1 VQQTTQAAANAA
13 PPTDAA
19 ELALV
24 ARLRAGDED
33 AFTAIVRSCGG
44 SLLAT
49 ARRFLRNEE
58 DARDAVQEAF
68 LKAHQ
73 SIETFQGGSRFSTWV
88 HRILVTTCLMKLR
101 SQRRKPE
108 DSFDELLPRFLE
120 DGHTAVN
127 TQEWSDGP
135 HRDLEVAEIRAH
147 VRDRIGALPESL
159 RVVILMRDIED
170 MDTGDVARVLG
181 LTENAV
187 KIRLHRARQ
196 ALRTLL
202 DPYMRGVRA

>member
-1 VQQTTQAAANAA
+1 VLGENGATL
-13 PPTDAA
+13 PPDAG
-19 ELALV
+19 ELSLV

-33 AFTAIVRSCGG
+33 AFSDLVRRCGG

-73 SIETFQGGSRFSTWV
+73 AIDSFQGGSRVSTWV

-108 DSFDELLPRFLE
+108 DSIEDLLPRFLE
-120 DGHTAVN
+120 DGHTAEN
-127 TQEWSDGP
+127 NPEWSDGP
-135 HRDLEVAEIRAH
+135 YSDALRRETQARVRALI
-147 VRDRIGALPESL
+147 DQLPESF
-159 RVVILMRDIED
+159 RTVILLRDIEEL
-170 MDTGDVARVLG
+170 DTSEVAKVLEC
-181 LTENAV
+181 TENAV

-202 DPYMRGVRA
+202 DPYMRGVKA